1 MLSFS
6 EHLLSFEIVATTEDI
21 TIQIVCS
28 EQDKGRVRSHLHA
41 YFPTIIIR
49 DSGVDDFGFSRIHD
63 IAIADFGLND
73 EYMRPITQTDSFSI
87 DPLTSVIATME
98 SLQPY
103 DVAVFQILFKGITSP
118 LAKDTLYSC
127 TSTCKR
133 LQWN

>member
-1 MLSFS
+1 MNWEL
-6 EHLLSFEIVATTEDI
+6 EDI

-73 EYMRPITQTDSFSI
+73 EYMRPITQTDSF
-87 DPLTSVIATME
+87 MM
-98 SLQPY
+98 LQN
-103 DVAVFQILFKGITSP
+103 FLMKEECFGILGRQSGE
-118 LAKDTLYSC
+118 LRS
-127 TSTCKR
+127 
-133 LQWN
+133 